1 MRRTAEVVLTF
12 IGAFVYLIGAFLGGM
27 FTMFEDLL
35 NQQEFVDQVE
45 QTDPS
50 LNPKDIEMVLESA
63 SSFGVYILV
72 ISIAAI
78 VLGIV
83 SMFLFKGNNK
93 PKAAG
98 IILIVVGG
106 IIHFTYHWLWYLC
119 RNILH
124 HCRYYGSCP

>member
-1 MRRTAEVVLTF
+1 
-12 IGAFVYLIGAFLGGM
+12 
-27 FTMFEDLL
+27 MFEDLL

-106 IIHFTYHWLWYLC
+106 LSTLLTIGFGIFAGIFYIIAGIMGVARKPKQEVSLEQY
-119 RNILH
+119 
-124 HCRYYGSCP
+124 